1 MKKEIVIASGNKGKI
16 KEAQE
21 ILDEYKIIPMKDIG
35 INIEVEE
42 GNGNIKST

>member
-21 ILDEYKIIPMKDIG
+21 ILDEYK
-35 INIEVEE
+35 
-42 GNGNIKST
+42 

>member
-21 ILDEYKIIPMKDIG
+21 NFLKCVLGDELWDAIF
-35 INIEVEE
+35 
-42 GNGNIKST
+42 GNN